1 MTNDTINYT
10 KIHKIT
16 YDTRGE
22 LMKQQDK
29 MLIWGAGKIGRGFIA
44 DLANDGGY
52 QIAFVD
58 TEMGL
63 IKKLKDKKQYSVYKL
78 QSENES
84 DCVIIKDFDA
94 FHTSETKQIQDM
106 LGDISL
112 MALVVFPTAFD
123 EVGSVLAKMIKDR
136 AKKNIDIPLNILV
149 CTNIVHPTANL
160 KESIFKYLEEDAK
173 TYFEEKI
180 GLVECL
186 VIRMAVQPQQELI
199 KQDELVVVTNGYPEL
214 IVDQTAFKG
223 ELPEMP
229 GLVFTK
235 NITAE
240 EQRKMYTYNMVHA
253 LYSYIGITKGYEY
266 VYECTRDAQVNQIA
280 KYALN
285 EIGQGLIN
293 EFGFSEQDMVQWN
306 QRVLQNMANPILK
319 DKLVRVGGDPIRK
332 LKRNDRLTGAALLCR
347 KNGVMPYFLSMAI
360 AYGYLFSHSGDQAS
374 LIIKKTIKKYGLKRA
389 VIEFSQLDQE
399 PDLVQMIFDHYQ
411 KVLEVTSLSQNMNKV
426 STIKQAYARGF
437 YNEKKYKGCAQC
449 TLLALFELLNIENDG
464 LFQAASGLSG
474 GMALCNDGVCGGY
487 NGGILLM
494 SKLVG
499 RKLVRMRIDGDKE
512 DQYRSF
518 IMAQKL
524 HDRFIDT
531 YGSVVC
537 KDIHQ
542 GIFGEW
548 FCLREKEIR
557 DLFEEAGAHRD
568 KCTSVIATSCAWVA
582 EILIE
587 EGFIEV

>member
-1 MTNDTINYT
+1 
-10 KIHKIT
+10 
-16 YDTRGE
+16 
-22 LMKQQDK
+22 MKQENK

-52 QIAFVD
+52 QITFVD
-58 TEMGL
+58 TEMSL
-63 IKKLKDKKQYSVYKL
+63 IEKLKDKKQYSVYKL
-78 QSENES
+78 QSEKQSN
-84 DCVIIKDFDA
+84 CVIIKDFDA
-94 FHTSETKQIQDM
+94 IHTAQTEQIQNVLCDM
-106 LGDISL
+106 NL

-123 EVGSVLAKMIKDR
+123 EVGSALADMITDR
-136 AKKNIDIPLNILV
+136 AKKNIESQLNILV
-149 CTNIVHPTANL
+149 CTNIVHPTEKL
-160 KESIFKYLEEDAK
+160 KGSIFTHLDEETKA
-173 TYFEEKI
+173 YFEQNI

-199 KQDELVVVTNGYPEL
+199 EKDELVVVTNGYPEL
-214 IVDQTAFKG
+214 IVDKTAFKG
-223 ELPEMP
+223 ELPEIP
-229 GLVFTK
+229 GLVFTD

-266 VYECTRDAQVNQIA
+266 VYECTRDEQVNQIA
-280 KYALN
+280 KYALD
-285 EIGQGLIN
+285 EIGQGLIK
-293 EFGFSEQDMVQWN
+293 EFGFSEEDMAKWN
-306 QRVLQNMANPILK
+306 LRVLQNMANPILK

-360 AYGYLFSHSGDQAS
+360 AYGYMFSNPEDQAS
-374 LIIKKTIKKYGLKRA
+374 LTINKTIKKYGLKRA
-389 VIEFSQLDQE
+389 VIEFSQLVQE
-399 PDLVQMIFDHYQ
+399 PDMVQTIFNHY
-411 KVLEVTSLSQNMNKV
+411 KKALDGTSLTQNMNVV
-426 STIKQAYARGF
+426 STIKQAYTLGF
-437 YNEKKYKGCAQC
+437 NTEKTYKGCGQC
-449 TLLALFELLNIENDG
+449 ALFAMFKVLNIHDDA

-499 RKLVRMRIDGDKE
+499 RKLDRMLIDGDKD

-518 IMAQKL
+518 MMAQKL

-542 GIFGEW
+542 NIFGEW
-548 FCLREKEIR
+548 FCLRDKEAKDR
-557 DLFEEAGAHRD
+557 FEEAGAHKD
-568 KCTSVIATSCAWVA
+568 KCTSVIANSCAWIT